1 MTNRTSTIIGKA
13 MSKGIDTKALAKK
26 TGIPLSTLYR
36 RLLNPGRFTLDELQ
50 AIDRVLRF
58 SEAEFTALVRG

>member
-1 MTNRTSTIIGKA
+1 MSRTSTIIGRA
-13 MSKGIDTKALAKK
+13 MSKGIDTKTLAKK

-58 SEAEFTALVRG
+58 GETEFATLVRG

>member
-1 MTNRTSTIIGKA
+1 MNRTNAITSKA

-58 SEAEFTALVRG
+58 DETEFLELVRG

>member
-1 MTNRTSTIIGKA
+1 VSRTNTIISIA
-13 MSKGIDTKALAKK
+13 VSKGIDTKTLAKK

-58 SEAEFTALVRG
+58 DEAEFAELVRG

>member
-1 MTNRTSTIIGKA
+1 MTSRTSTIIGKA
-13 MSKGIDTKALAKK
+13 VSKGIDTKTLAKK

-58 SEAEFTALVRG
+58 SETEFLELVRG

>member
-1 MTNRTSTIIGKA
+1 MSRTNTIISIA
-13 MSKGIDTKALAKK
+13 VSKGIDTKTLAKK

-50 AIDRVLRF
+50 AIDRVLKF
-58 SEAEFTALVRG
+58 GEAEFVELVRG